1 MRELFR
7 EVTSMAIY
15 NPDIDKF
22 LVQDRTH
29 TSKYG
34 EEVTFFGGWL
44 DAGETIEQGVQR
56 ESYEELWK
64 VFSHYEYLGK
74 VIHDKEW
81 KDYIRHL
88 FFVVSRKEEFH
99 DRECDWAIWL
109 SREEMKRKKFPSD
122 MTEWFARIEKHLHQ
136 IKN

>member
-22 LVQDRTH
+22 LIQDRTH

-34 EEVTFFGGWL
+34 EEVTFFCGWL

-56 ESYEELWK
+56 ESY
-64 VFSHYEYLGK
+64 
-74 VIHDKEW
+74 D
-81 KDYIRHL
+81 D
-88 FFVVSRKEEFH
+88 FFVIF
-99 DRECDWAIWL
+99 
-109 SREEMKRKKFPSD
+109 
-122 MTEWFARIEKHLHQ
+122 
-136 IKN
+136 